1 MQAPTFT
8 KTGSKATSSIKLN
21 DKIFGLKVEN
31 TELLKKVYLSD
42 LAKKRSSSAKVK
54 TRTEVSGGGRK
65 PWRQKG
71 TGNARAGSIRSPL
84 WRGGGI
90 TFGPTGQEN
99 YKISVNNKEI
109 KLALKQALS
118 ISREKIYCIE
128 NIPGNLK
135 KTKEVAAVINK
146 TGARG
151 KIIVVVDEISESN
164 VLPINNL
171 KDVYVVSA
179 NNLNSRHVIDA
190 DFILINKSSFQ
201 IIENRLGDDK

>member
-1 MQAPTFT
+1 MQVPTFT

-31 TELLKKVYLSD
+31 TELLKKTYLSD

-90 TFGPTGQEN
+90 TFGPTGNEN
-99 YKISVNNKEI
+99 YKISINNKET

-118 ISREKIYCIE
+118 ICKDKINCIE
-128 NIPGNLK
+128 SLPGDLK
-135 KTKEVAAVINK
+135 KTKEVAAVIK
-146 TGARG
+146 RTGVSG
-151 KIIVVVDEISESN
+151 KIIIVVDELSDKVN
-164 VLPINNL
+164 FPINNL
-171 KDVYVVSA
+171 KNVNVVSA
-179 NNLNSRHVIDA
+179 NSLNTRHVVDA
-190 DFILINKSSFQ
+190 DFLLINKTCFQ
-201 IIENRLGDDK
+201 TIEKRLGDDK